1 MNAATAQLTRERQAI
16 VIEHLRAGLSLRE
29 IAALASMPAPATVCG
44 WCKSPAFARRYRAA
58 VRRRTAQLECS
69 A

>member
-44 WCKSPAFARRYRAA
+44 WVRSSTGFARRYRAA
-58 VRRRTAQLECS
+58 QRRGARA
-69 A
+69 